1 MGGCGL
7 AGVCGYRNTHNT
19 ISTTEEDT
27 SSILS
32 LVRNKPN
39 GTVVCLL
46 NLHGDRLNVV
56 TLSQRTVNDFLPIT
70 IEYQEDNFATL
81 VVSLLTSCLA
91 ILVIEM

>member
-1 MGGCGL
+1 M
-7 AGVCGYRNTHNT
+7 CGYRNTHNT

-27 SSILS
+27 SS